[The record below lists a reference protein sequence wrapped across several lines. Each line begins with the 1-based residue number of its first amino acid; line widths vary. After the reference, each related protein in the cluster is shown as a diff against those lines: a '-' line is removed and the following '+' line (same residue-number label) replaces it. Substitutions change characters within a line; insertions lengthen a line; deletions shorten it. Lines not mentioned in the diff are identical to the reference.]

1 MSDTGLRVPGWRR
14 FSYCL
19 KHLSN
24 YEIPMPLHISKV
36 AVGCASL
43 DALRARQRLRLSQ
56 GVVPIVTRFRPKRAD
71 ELVGGS
77 IYWIVKHR
85 MIVRQAIVGF
95 ADREEDRR
103 TIVRLDPLLVPV
115 RALPRRAHQG
125 WRYLEA
131 ADAPLDLDGD
141 DSGLA
146 ELPAELTARLAALAL
161 I

>member
-1 MSDTGLRVPGWRR
+1 MKL
-14 FSYCL
+14 
-19 KHLSN
+19 N
-24 YEIPMPLHISKV
+24 ISKV

-43 DALRARQRLRLSQ
+43 DSLAARQRLRLA
-56 GVVPIVTRFRPKRAD
+56 GGIVPIVTRFRPRRSD
-71 ELVGGS
+71 ELIGGS

-85 MIVRQAIVGF
+85 IAARQTILGF

-103 TIVRLDPLLVPV
+103 TIIRLDPLLVPV
-115 RALPRRAHQG
+115 RALARRAHQG
-125 WRYLEA
+125 WRYLEP

-146 ELPAELTARLAALAL
+146 ELPSALTARLSALAL

>member
-1 MSDTGLRVPGWRR
+1 
-14 FSYCL
+14 
-19 KHLSN
+19 
-24 YEIPMPLHISKV
+24 MPLNISKV

-43 DALRARQRLRLSQ
+43 DSLQARQLLRLSG
-56 GVVPIVTRFRPKRAD
+56 GVVPVITRFRPKRAD
-71 ELVGGS
+71 ELIGGS

-85 MIVRQAIVGF
+85 IAARQTILGF

-103 TIVRLDPLLVPV
+103 TIIRLDPLLVLV

-141 DSGLA
+141 ETGLA
-146 ELPAELTARLAALAL
+146 DLPPALSARLAALAL